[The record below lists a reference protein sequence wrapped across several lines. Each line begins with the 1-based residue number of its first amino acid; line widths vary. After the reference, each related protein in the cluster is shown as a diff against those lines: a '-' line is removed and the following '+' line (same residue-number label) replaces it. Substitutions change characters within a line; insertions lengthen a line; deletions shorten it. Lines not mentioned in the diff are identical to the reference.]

1 MIKLY
6 FEGDLFFEQLKKDII
21 NAKDYI
27 FIEFYI
33 FQLEQV
39 GKELLNLLIKK
50 NKEEKVTVKI
60 LVDGVGSRDYIEEIK
75 NQVLNTSIEIAV
87 YKPFRFKF
95 LFRSGYHRRNH
106 RKLILIDDKIFYTG
120 GMNIKDVMS
129 KAIMGDI
136 RWRDT
141 MIRIENGYHL
151 EIRRIF
157 FQCKLDFIGLWR
169 ITKRGFYF
177 LPKLIPILN
186 ALNKNQDY
194 KVFSSI
200 NRKRRRLFRNFY
212 YDFINKSK
220 EYLYI
225 ATPYFVPPLKL
236 IRLLKQKAKQ
246 GVDVRILT
254 AGNTDVWLAR
264 QAGRSVYNTLLKSGI
279 KIYEYQ
285 TRVFHAKQTFNEH
298 GLIIGSSNIDYRSF
312 LHNLEIDIFL
322 SNEESLK
329 NTLIQWEKDLKESQQ
344 SHLKD
349 WLKRSFL
356 EKITEKIAYG
366 LRYYL

>member
-1 MIKLY
+1 MIKLF
-6 FEGDLFFEQLKKDII
+6 FEGDLFFEQLKEDIR

-33 FQLEQV
+33 FQLEHI
-39 GKELLNLLIKK
+39 GKELLQLLIKK
-50 NKEEKVTVKI
+50 NRNDKVTVKI
-60 LVDGVGSRDYIEEIK
+60 LVDGIGSRDYVEDLFK
-75 NQVLNTSIEIAV
+75 LTKDTSIEVGV

-106 RKLILIDDKIFYTG
+106 RKLILIDDRILYTG

-129 KAIMGDI
+129 KRIMGEH

-141 MIRIENGYHL
+141 MVRIENGYHV

-157 FQCKLDFIGLWR
+157 FQCKLDYIGLWR

-186 ALNKNQDY
+186 ALKKNQRFII
-194 KVFSSI
+194 FSSL
-200 NRKRRRLFRNFY
+200 NKKRRRLFRKFY
-212 YDFINKSK
+212 YDFIDHSHNF
-220 EYLYI
+220 LYI
-225 ATPYFVPPLKL
+225 ATPYFVPPIKL
-236 IRLLKQKAKQ
+236 IRLLKQKAAQ

-264 QAGRSVYNTLLKSGI
+264 QAGRAVYSTLLKSGV
-279 KIYEYQ
+279 KIYEFHN
-285 TRVFHAKQTFNEH
+285 RVFHAKQTINEN

-312 LHNLEIDIFL
+312 LHNLEIDIYL
-322 SNEESLK
+322 STEEVLKNILFQWQKDIEESEQ
-329 NTLIQWEKDLKESQQ
+329 IHYKE
-344 SHLKD
+344 
-349 WLKRSFL
+349 WKRRGIL